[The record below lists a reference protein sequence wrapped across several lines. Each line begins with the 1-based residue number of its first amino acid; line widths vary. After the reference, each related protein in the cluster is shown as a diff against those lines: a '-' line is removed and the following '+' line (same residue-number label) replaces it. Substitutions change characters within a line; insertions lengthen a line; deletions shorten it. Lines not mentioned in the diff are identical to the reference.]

1 VASSPNT
8 QIHQVLQNHNGRIL
22 GYLIRLTG
30 NFDDAE
36 DICQDVLES
45 ALKHWQQKGIPDSP
59 LAWLHTAAKNRA
71 TDQFRH
77 RKISDNA
84 EALLIPES
92 GNTASEELLEQSL
105 EDDLLRLIFT
115 CCHPALSENVRVPL
129 TLKLITG
136 LSLEEVAGAFLIA
149 PRTMEQRL
157 VRAKRKIQG
166 AGIAYEVPSGQ
177 QLDGRVDSVMQ
188 TLYLMFNEGYFATSG
203 KTLMRLP
210 LCREAIRLAT
220 TMQRLFPGRAE
231 LMSLLALMLL
241 QNSRS
246 EARTSAD
253 GGLILLQ
260 DQNRDLWNK
269 PVISQGSALLDN
281 ALHLRQPPGRYQL
294 QASIAAL
301 HAEAKTPEATD
312 WNQIALLYRRL
323 LEMEYTPVLHLNYA
337 VAAAMSGHVEQAMK
351 ELAQIETALE
361 SYFPFYCA
369 RADLHRRTN
378 NSSACVGDYE
388 RALTLTDNESEQRFV
403 QDRLQTLTSN
413 QMD

>member
-1 VASSPNT
+1 MGRETHT
-8 QIHQVLQNHNGRIL
+8 QIYQVLQSHNGRIL
-22 GYLIRLTG
+22 GYLIRLMG

-45 ALKHWQQKGIPDSP
+45 ALNHWQENGIPDNP

-77 RKISDNA
+77 QKITGNA
-84 EALLIPES
+84 EALLIPDS
-92 GNTASEELLEQSL
+92 DTTDKNELLDQSL

-136 LSLEEVAGAFLIA
+136 LSLEEVASAFLIA

-157 VRAKRKIQG
+157 VRAKRKIQS

-177 QLDGRVDSVMQ
+177 QLGPRVDSVMQ

-203 KTLMRLP
+203 KTLMRSE

-220 TMQRLFPGRAE
+220 IMQRLFPGRAE

-241 QNSRS
+241 QDSRS
-246 EARTSAD
+246 EARIRTD

-260 DQNRDLWNK
+260 DQNRVLWNK
-269 PVISQGSALLDN
+269 RMIAQGSALLDK

-301 HAEAKTPEATD
+301 HVEAKTPDATD

-337 VAAAMSGHVEQAMK
+337 VAVAMSGNVEHAMK
-351 ELAQIETALE
+351 ELTHIEVELE
-361 SYFPFYCA
+361 NYFPFYCA
-369 RADLHRRTN
+369 RADFHQKTGAHDDCIN
-378 NSSACVGDYE
+378 DYQ
-388 RALTLTDNESEQRFV
+388 RALTLTDNESEQGFV
-403 QDRLQTLTSN
+403 QEQLETLISK
-413 QMD
+413 